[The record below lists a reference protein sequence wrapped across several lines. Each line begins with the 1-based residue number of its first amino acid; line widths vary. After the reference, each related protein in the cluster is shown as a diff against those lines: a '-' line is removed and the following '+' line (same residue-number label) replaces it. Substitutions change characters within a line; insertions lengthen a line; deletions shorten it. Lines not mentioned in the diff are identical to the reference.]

1 MESVFPYDGLLN
13 QDAFGRVAWL
23 DPSLPDAYKLSQALT
38 ESGWSVVSQDWK
50 ELNRWHPA
58 TDIDQLL
65 LVGHGAPGQLHWQGE
80 VVLDA
85 SYKEGFGT
93 FAQTLRQLLPNG
105 GDVLI
110 GGCAVGSG
118 LEGERLLNELD
129 HLTGLQVWASDDQ
142 TGSGETGDW
151 VLEKSSRSDKTLEI
165 SGINGW
171 NHVLATL
178 SNTTLSSNYTTSEEL
193 TIGANVLISGNITIT
208 APSITVASPISGDG
222 NATPDQITLKAKGTS
237 IFFAGA
243 LNINA
248 NIAGGGI
255 NAINAEGLTVEVG
268 SNVVLSTRQVNP
280 GGNPASDNSIGN
292 SGNITLKTIT
302 NTGAFPIPGLNIST
316 QKPEIKLKTGSALY
330 SQATSG
336 WSPGD
341 ISLQINNQTYSVAF
355 GVTVDDTKTSITLDG
370 TTLVGNNINITSSNT
385 VLNKTESYQAVSSN
399 GFVNSFVLP
408 LTGKVAKWAESLVLP
423 ASVGVSI
430 TPAELK
436 ITNSTITASKDINI
450 NATSI
455 ADGSA
460 DIGTSVAS
468 SRNQTH
474 KGNVSVAV
482 GYGDSSSTV
491 NLTGSDLDAPQGS
504 VTIVSNA
511 TNPTST
517 TATVTGNKSDPSA
530 DTNDLDAW
538 GLAVA
543 TSVTSTNSTITVDA
557 QSSISAS
564 KQISI
569 NSKSTPTTNNTATST
584 IFLNGKSSTG
594 VAVSFDNASS
604 SVDVAG
610 TLSAGNL
617 ASTPT
622 TFQLTSINTDGSFN
636 VSSGDFTNGTKV
648 TYTVAQGQTN
658 PFPTLVPGADYLL
671 LRNNPN
677 HQQGQSYFL
686 QPSSVYLNNSTNSG
700 NASEMP
706 LDIQDQLQI
715 KVSAANNNPGILQS
729 FTVNK
734 PLYFSSTSGVSS
746 NSITIPNHGLI
757 QGQALTWNPGPF
769 TATGGGLQV
778 GGSPINPS
786 QQLYAIVQDVNTIKL
801 AANQEAAAVK
811 NSLTL
816 GSPTLPNNITYTAGT
831 TGLNTTTG
839 IFTVNSHGLVNNQPL
854 LYTVSSGNTA
864 IGGLSNDT
872 IYYTIV
878 IDDNQFA
885 LASSSVNSSAWSA
898 TNPTQLTYSSVGSG
912 TSTLNQAQDVNL
924 FIAESLRPA
933 TQSLVITASNPSSSG
948 VFTIANNGF
957 TPGQYVTYT
966 GSSLSGLTNGQ
977 GYFVSPINESDFT
990 LCTNSEDATE
1000 GINSIT
1006 VLGSSG
1012 SGSISFNYGKPTISF
1027 DPTQVINDNTSIIT
1041 IANHSLE
1048 TGDVVTYLYNQTFAS
1063 QIQQPRY
1070 NSFDKNSV
1078 SLANSTIT
1086 TTGSSLAQNQDVV
1099 YQAGYLGSPGTVISG
1114 LTNNTTYYVDIL
1126 SNTEDGQQIIQL
1138 MNEANGT
1145 PISFNPNQ
1153 DLSGFGQLQSLTSS
1167 ESYKIGDANIK
1178 NLLSGNTYN
1187 VVKLT
1192 NDSFL
1197 LTSSSAD
1204 LSQPL
1209 MLNTSPQS
1217 NYTFTVQSTTP
1228 DSASGVSIGSSV
1240 VASNKISAT
1249 GANGSNPKIYNV
1261 LKNPALLTSLK
1272 LSTMKIFDAANT
1284 KSELSKN
1291 SKGESLSSTSS
1302 LVFGGALAVSYID
1315 HQSTTDVGGT
1325 IATTGNLSVNSSINQ
1340 TQVSNSSTST
1350 GSGQYKD
1357 GDTKKDSSAIS
1368 VSQILD
1374 FYTNHADTTIK
1385 PNARLTASGNI
1396 SINSKVNYNT
1406 VYKTAGDPWKKL
1418 ISGDIKQSLQKWV
1431 GLLFGGNLGLL
1442 SSYFNTTARTKNW
1455 GAYDANTNKY
1465 SNNTDFAYVGIY
1477 QQFNNISLTTISSGA
1492 VIDANGTSS
1501 GIKTGSEV
1509 VFNSLAAT
1517 GIINLSIDV
1526 DNFIKVKQGKPLSEV
1541 FSPLGNRANNGVGAS
1556 MAFQQNAHQAETII
1570 QPGASL
1576 SAGTGGIAITAT
1588 NTASPWIFAQAG
1600 GSSSNF
1606 GLTGS
1611 FPFVTQS
1618 IITTAQLAGY
1628 ATTSTTGALTI
1639 AATTNG
1645 LRILGSGSMM
1655 WTNSVGIGIGATI
1668 YEEQQSTRA
1677 LIGLASGSVTANAGT
1692 NSGTTITSKAV
1703 STTTLTAPTVIT
1715 AATLNHS
1722 STNDAGLF
1730 SLALAGVLSTSGNN
1744 PDNPNQITRSWGL
1757 GISGSEAYT
1766 SVGAYTQLSI
1776 AAPTSGS
1783 IISIGGV
1790 STLTNSQTA
1799 YYQSGSGSFLF
1810 SGGKQQPANP
1820 AAGGN
1825 GGLGLSLAFAQTL
1838 GNSAPGS
1845 GDTGIIADTSIAIPK
1860 FNSGTLAINSGGSHF
1875 TPAIGTGSI
1884 GLAGNAPFADQ
1895 ANVWAVDGAGSWSE
1909 NSLKTSN
1916 TLTVGSS
1923 ATPTTVTTSGGPA
1936 SLTLQSAPTIWSL
1949 AGAAALVWN
1958 GRIAVAAGVSVAQN
1972 TIDQATKLNLSNA
1985 TLQTT
1990 ASGNSPI
1997 NLSADASKVSIESLA
2012 FAGAFSATKT
2022 SSNAAQFDSYTT
2034 VALAGAG
2041 AGSYNT
2047 INNNTQLGLNASQLL
2062 SNGSAI
2068 GLTLKQ
2074 QSAITADGGGAA
2086 LSAAINSR
2094 PESQQPSL
2102 SGSVGASVSHN
2113 TITDA
2118 SSSGLT
2124 ITGSTVNASSNGAS
2138 GAITIQTLLDASL
2151 NSVSIGGALA
2161 GAYSASGVS
2170 SGALAGAGSGSN
2182 STLSLKQPVSIS
2194 GSTLSGSTLTL
2205 QRSVKPTIGIISGG
2219 FAAALN
2225 WAKKGNGTLNGA
2237 LSVGASVSL
2246 STASLSAPLSISS
2259 STLTASSGALNI
2271 STVATPDL
2279 AMLSMGGA
2287 LSLSAGQQ
2295 SLVNGALAGAGAG
2308 ATTTYSGD
2316 LSATINQSTLSA
2328 SGGPLSLTSTD
2339 QPSIISDAGGV
2350 AVGIALGGSYTGAVS
2365 VGASTAFN
2373 TVSLNDQHSITNSTL
2388 TSSGNLSV
2396 TVNSTNNGKTGVL
2409 KAVTLGGSAAVGATT
2424 NGQVALAASGAGAN
2438 SANTFSPNLS
2448 VVLNSSTLTSG
2459 GNANLSGNWAG
2470 DLTAKSGAYALGF
2483 SWSSGSAAIGA
2494 SIGASL
2500 ASNTVGTIDG
2510 KAPSLGVSGSG
2521 LNNLTTSSG
2530 ATVSGGFDATTTTQ
2544 AIAGTV
2550 AIAASTG
2557 GFSLSGSGAG
2567 SQADTNITLPINAN
2581 LSIGTLKGGVSL
2593 STTDNNAI
2601 STVAGAGSLSVGA
2614 ASSVGVAVSAVA
2626 ALATSAVN
2634 NSLQAG
2640 LTSGGSG
2647 AGVDTTNQA
2656 VTISTS
2662 QSGVINTTAVAV
2674 AASIAGSGTT
2684 ALGGSGAG
2692 SNASTSLSGSS
2703 SAALNGVGVNAGSGA
2718 VSLTATDSRSI
2729 TSDSGGYTLAGAGSG
2744 SVSATVAIGAAI
2756 SSVSLSNT
2764 VASVV
2769 NGGSVSAASLSLSTT
2784 SSGSISSL
2792 TAAGALAAAGA
2803 SEVGVAASGAGCG
2816 ATLASNRTLT
2826 AQVYGGSSLTIGS
2839 GGLTI
2844 NNSDTTSIST
2854 DTVGISISIAG
2865 GYAAVAVPISA
2876 TKTTLTLGTQYNT
2889 GIGKSSDSSSAI
2901 NQLAITGATS
2911 ITTNANP
2918 SISKAHVVAVGAGAA
2933 IGFGA
2938 AVGGAVSLVDITL
2951 GGAVASTLIN
2961 ARGSTGSFGINT
2973 TGSLTLAPQT
2983 NTVGGSVGLVG
2994 ATFGASQVNL
3004 SRNTALSLSVTN
3016 STLSFGGDVTLGLS
3030 DTFSANATVTP
3041 VSVGVGG
3048 GAFSGAGGGVALSE
3062 TSSRS
3067 LSFSNSSLN
3076 ATGNITVNLQRT
3088 LSQLQSQNNTVAVA
3102 AGAAGAVGIG
3112 GSNLQTT
3119 NSGTTSLSL
3128 SGSSLSAGGSLS
3140 VNSSYASP
3148 DQEINGT
3155 VVAAS
3160 VGYYSV
3166 SVTGSYS
3173 TLTDT
3178 SNTNLELQQSSLL
3191 AGGSLTATSLTTGKA
3206 TTQVL
3211 AVSAS
3216 LGIGAGLGA
3225 NLATSTFSP
3234 TTALGISNGSYLQ
3247 SGGAMT
3253 LSSQLNPASSGALS
3267 ATGALASAVQS
3278 GGGVFSGQ
3286 YSSST
3291 ATTAAATSLSSDS
3304 SSTVTAAGN
3313 LSLTVGGSDVALTS
3327 SPNNVSVGLL
3337 GYGGVSSTATTG
3349 STFNLS
3355 PGGTVSSTGGSLT
3368 LNGSVQTASGGTA
3381 NAVGVAGV
3389 STVTNLASITNN
3401 TALTIAPSS
3410 SANLSG
3416 AAGLNVTGAIT
3427 SGTLAKVDAVSA
3439 GLLGVGVTT
3448 ANATDNSGLNVG
3460 AGGNLTSS
3468 GGGINLSA
3476 TRNSLNQS
3484 ISAFSSTAAQT
3495 FAYNTYP
3502 GTQALSTASGGG
3514 LVGVN
3519 AASATTQDTSST
3531 KLIAGSGA
3539 NLIAKQGDIN
3549 LSTTGSTTS
3558 GSSATGVTVGL
3569 LVSVGVNS
3577 ASTTTNSSWMSLVD
3591 GVGSLQAG
3599 NNITINAT
3607 PITNISS
3614 TASASGGGLV
3624 GSNNIYATATATPSV
3639 NVGMLSDSTD
3649 TSSEAISA
3657 GGSYSQQS
3665 TLTSNNLTSSTSGT
3679 TGGAIAWTVSNATST
3694 WEPTVSSMLP
3704 ANAALQASGAITI
3717 SGATADS
3724 SNSGFSAEAE
3734 GNAYGAGSDAGINSN
3749 LTVSPNVRAGVGNN
3763 ASAMSSKGSAS
3774 ISANS
3779 QNKAP
3784 GSGDFMA
3791 FSNSQVGGII
3801 VGATTNATG
3810 TYNPSVAASLGTN
3823 VQLQAPTGITITS
3836 SSNDNLSVGSSAG
3849 QAGLGGGFGG
3859 KSSINSTSASVT
3871 SSIGSGSTLQALQ
3884 GAVNLQS
3891 NPGYNLQTS
3900 ATNKTTSGFFGG
3912 QTQATTNAAITS
3924 SVGVAAN
3931 TTLNAVSV
3939 LIGTGLNTATGS
3951 NGAAVSSYAS
3961 YDASW
3966 PAIANGNAY
3975 ATNNLNHQGQVNL
3988 SGTINAQTVTVGASM
4003 NAGNGGALNS
4013 SATGYGTIGGM
4024 TIGAGAYGH
4033 GTNNSTLQSSL
4044 NFNNGAIINAENVT
4058 FNSQIGNG
4066 GYSKSGQG
4074 MWKTNV
4080 VCGIPIYG
4088 YVNNTDGSFTANG
4101 TSNFNG
4107 TINAGAIAILEASE
4121 SSNNPSIPTVST
4133 QGPITYQVTSLGGV
4147 NTLVVNDI
4155 PAAGATWPGTTVTLS
4170 NGSNSQSVTSTG
4182 RGSNTELST
4191 FFTNA
4196 PYWGGSTPS
4205 SVQFSVGIYD
4215 SSQQLIAA
4223 NNPAYDAVSSFKV
4236 NNQDVSVNG
4245 QATTISLSPGQQ
4257 VPIDVVFNANTLQS
4271 NGQNLVLQVTPTGQ
4285 TVNAVNAANST
4296 TLVLP
4301 SPYQTTTATADNST
4315 RFTALGFQQQLQLN
4329 ATGVTSGKIAI
4340 PNPGSSLASANNWQ
4354 LLGTAPLTLST
4365 QPQPASSQ
4373 NVLIQQTTLPAG
4385 VQGTYYP
4392 VFTAPQGNTITSF
4405 SVAPGSAGVLS
4416 SPQAGGSA
4424 SQVQFAFSPTQN
4436 GSYDLSL
4443 VNGDSANV
4451 SSWTVQSSANLS
4463 STTGQPATELS
4474 YSFTTP
4480 AVGGS
4485 YTFTPVNS
4493 GTTGLTAL
4501 TISGGSLTPNTALSP
4516 SGAAAVTLAANTT
4529 YSLTATAAA
4538 NLTPASV
4545 LVNWAA
4551 PGQNLNVTGNSG
4563 QTLYAGTTYTYTLSG
4578 SNLLNSSNGTPT
4590 INILWDTSQGVPT
4603 NLTTT
4608 TPSAGSPPTAVTLG
4622 SSTSTTAT
4630 SYLFK
4635 ITANQSLS
4643 SSTSAISWYQPSSAI
4658 YQGQYTWNGTGTPP
4672 LTYTAPEQSAT
4683 VFASGT
4689 NYSFIYNGDN
4699 TVSIG
4704 QATTSGGFTPWTVS
4718 QTGSASG
4725 GSYGWFTS
4733 VSQQGSSGS
4742 PTSIWAN
4749 GVLTGFQAY
4758 VGSDFN
4764 TPFSSSSFSGSTA
4777 VMTSALNSNL
4787 LTIQVPASQTYSN
4800 PQNLQLFLDSFTPSS
4815 TLPAGTTL
4823 TGPTSPAL
4831 VTAPVAPTGF
4841 NPVPTTSS
4849 VTITQAPSG
4858 NISGPTQGG
4867 GTNEVVFTYTP
4878 TSSGT
4883 YLIGVNNTGSTA
4895 LTSFTYTPSGGSA
4908 TTLTTTGANT
4918 ITLTGGTQYT
4928 FLASAASGANIQG
4941 NIALQWYGQQN
4952 LYSFT
4957 PPANGTYYTGYTGV
4971 LPTGSNFTVSQGG
4984 TTTNLSANG
4993 STGVTLSAS
5002 LPPATYALISANPI
5016 SSASPAWYL
5025 PQVNWNATS
5034 TYSTA
5039 QPSPANDG
5047 LNRYFIG
5054 LDSTSQQVFS
5064 ALSSGNQSLATNG
5077 SVSLAMT
5084 SGTSYPITALGQY
5097 GTSLSAS
5104 TNPSLIWHLQ
5114 SFASFAESPPV
5125 PASLA
5130 LKSKSAPEQ
5139 ITTKPQITGTSVLKG
5154 NGAVK
5159 AVEGL
5164 GYVSISN
5171 SSQAQLQIGGID
5183 TQTGSTNFTAT
5194 VGTSTIPV
5202 PSSFTGN
5209 GANISFATQ
5218 SPSSTPLVLI
5228 SNTTTNTTFTGAINA
5243 ANGTVTISNPAGS
5256 QTWNSTASSSSGA
5269 LTLSSYGTINLQQ
5282 SSVATITGVNG
5293 SSVTLSNSIGSTIT
5307 QPLML
5312 GYPNDAGNAGQDTGL
5327 SSGALY
5333 FGTSGSTSVTL
5344 TPVGGQGASATP
5356 DATDV
5361 GLQLY
5366 AGAQLLASNS
5376 ANVSSGQGINIM
5388 GAARLQGSTALNLN
5402 LAPTSLQPNTNAA
5415 IVPTGTSSVID
5426 GWLSSNNAI
5435 AITGSNPSTTTPSFV
5450 GADNLSLG
5458 RLLSSNSINAQLQG
5472 GIDSVVLG
5480 VLPYSSSTHGL
5491 SRWINGA
5498 ITLGALNSSTA
5509 ASYAG
5514 PSSTNGWEYNTLLIN
5529 DGLNGTAS
5537 NGAINSSWLSGLGMG
5552 TSAAISYNL
5561 SGTTSAGFT
5570 NQSVLLGSGS
5580 NSVNFS
5586 GNLAYTSTAI
5596 TSAGG
5601 NDTVTLTNWNNSQGA
5616 SLTVDTGGGNDTVTV
5631 SAALTNNATYSNAI
5645 PNIILGDGDDI
5656 IQPNAS
5662 SSIAINLY
5670 INAGAG
5676 NDTITGSINDD
5687 IIDGGS
5693 GNNTIDALDGN
5704 DTIRAGD
5711 GDNLVTLGLGNKGV
5725 SLGNGNN
5732 NVRNSTTTSTSQTF
5746 IQTVN
5751 TGWGDDIVDLSA
5763 SAVTS
5768 TISVGAGTNYAKVS
5782 NQNNNAIISSLG
5794 STYAQGGSGSD
5805 TYALGPGD
5813 VTLITSG
5820 GQDQIT
5826 TSAGTQRI
5834 DLNSSPITGNI
5845 NLQLRPGY
5853 SELVGGLPTAQLN
5866 ITGSGRSLI
5875 NLTNNATNSQNLTLG
5890 VGSAQ
5895 VNFINTIAGTPVNLL
5910 SINTGTV
5917 SLTENSQVNVTST
5930 SPNARVV
5937 TIPSNQATSSNAALL
5952 TSSIWKPGVSLWQR
5966 LSSLFGISFS

>member
-1 MESVFPYDGLLN
+1 MESTYSYEGFGNYNTL
-13 QDAFGRVAWL
+13 GRVAWL
-23 DPSLPDAYKLSQALT
+23 DPSLPDAYKLGQALT
-38 ESGWSVVSQDWK
+38 ESGWSVVSEAWG
-50 ELNRWHPA
+50 ELNRWNPSS
-58 TDIDQLL
+58 DVDQLL
-65 LVGHGAPGQLHWQGE
+65 LVGHGSPGQLQWQGE

-85 SYKEGFGT
+85 SYNEQFGA
-93 FAQTLRQLLPNG
+93 FAQTLRELLPRG

-110 GGCAVGSG
+110 GGCSVASG
-118 LEGERLLNELD
+118 QTGTDLLSSLD
-129 HLTGLQVWASDDQ
+129 QLTGLQVWASDDL
-142 TGSGETGDW
+142 TGSGGGADW
-151 VLEKSSRSDKTLEI
+151 ELERSSRSSDSLTI
-165 SGINGW
+165 AGIHNW
-171 NHVLATL
+171 DHVLATL
-178 SNTTLSSNYTTSEEL
+178 SNTTLTADYTTSGSL
-193 TIGANVLISGNITIT
+193 TIGQNVLISGNITIK
-208 APSITVASPISGDG
+208 ASDINVDYQISGDG
-222 NATPDQITLKAKGTS
+222 NSSPDQITLRADQGTFGAGS
-237 IFFAGA
+237 I
-243 LNINA
+243 NINA
-248 NIAGGGI
+248 NISGGGL
-255 NAINAEGLTVEVG
+255 NAITAAGLKVTVGDNA
-268 SNVVLSTRQVNP
+268 VLSSRQVAA
-280 GGNPASDNSIGN
+280 GGNPASDTSIGN
-292 SGNITLKTIT
+292 SGNITLKTLTAIGT
-302 NTGAFPIPGLNIST
+302 FPIPGLNISSR
-316 QKPEIKLKTGSALY
+316 KPEINLKPGSALY

-336 WSPGD
+336 FSPGD
-341 ISLQINNQTYSVAF
+341 ITLQIDSQAYTVAF
-355 GVTVDDTKTSITLDG
+355 GITVDDTKTSITLDG
-370 TTLVGNNINITSSNT
+370 STLSGNNIKITSSNT
-385 VLNKTESYQAVSSN
+385 VLSQSETYQALSSSGFVN
-399 GFVNSFVLP
+399 GFVLP
-408 LTGKVAKWAESLVLP
+408 VVGLAYKWAESLVLP

-436 ITNSTITASKDINI
+436 ISNSSITSAQDITI

-455 ADGSA
+455 ADASTN
-460 DIGTSVAS
+460 IGTSVAS
-468 SRNQTH
+468 SFNQTH
-474 KGNVSVAV
+474 NGNVAVAA
-482 GYGDSSSTV
+482 GYGSSSSTV
-491 NLTGSDLDAPQGS
+491 NLIGSVLQAQQGS
-504 VTIVSNA
+504 VTIQSNA
-511 TNPTST
+511 TNPTTT
-517 TATVTGNKSDPSA
+517 TASVTGNASAPSA
-530 DTNDLDAW
+530 NTNDLDAW

-543 TSVTSTNSTITVDA
+543 TAVTSTTSSISVDA

-564 KQISI
+564 KKIII
-569 NSKSTPTTNNTATST
+569 NAISTPTTVNTANST

-594 VAVSFDNASS
+594 VALAIDNASS
-604 SVDVAG
+604 NVEIDG

-617 ASTPT
+617 SSSPVE
-622 TFQLTSINTDGSFN
+622 FQLTSINADGSFN
-636 VSSGDFTNGTKV
+636 VSSGDFSNGTKV
-648 TYTVAQGQTN
+648 KYTLPQGQTN

-677 HQQGQSYFL
+677 GQQVQSYFL
-686 QPSSVYLNNSTNSG
+686 QPSSVYLNDASGSG
-700 NASEMP
+700 NATEMP
-706 LDIQDQLQI
+706 LDIQNQLQI
-715 KVSAANNNPGILQS
+715 KISAANNNPGILQTFS
-729 FTVNK
+729 VNN
-734 PLYFSSTSGVSS
+734 PLYFSSVSDVS
-746 NSITIPNHGLI
+746 NNAITIPNHGLI

-769 TATGGGLQV
+769 TATGGGLQI
-778 GGSPINPS
+778 GGAPINPS
-786 QQLYAIVQDVNTIKL
+786 QQLYAIVQDANTIKL
-801 AANQEAAAVK
+801 AASPEGAAVK
-811 NSLTL
+811 SALTL
-816 GSPTLPNNITYTAGT
+816 GSPTLPNNLTYTAGST
-831 TGLNTTTG
+831 NLNTSTG
-839 IFTVNSHGLVNNQPL
+839 VFTINSHGLVNNQPL
-854 LYTVSSGNTA
+854 LYSVASGSTA
-864 IGGLSNDT
+864 IGGLSTDT
-872 IYYTIV
+872 MYYAIV

-885 LASSSVNSSAWSA
+885 LASSSVNSSAWST
-898 TNPTQLTYSSVGSG
+898 TNATQLTYSSVGSG
-912 TSTLNQAQDVNL
+912 TSTLNQGQDVNL
-924 FIAESLRPA
+924 FIAEGLNPA
-933 TQSLVITASNPSSSG
+933 TQSLAVNPNNPTASG
-948 VFTIANNGF
+948 VFTIPQNGF
-957 TPGQYVTYT
+957 VPGQYVTYI
-966 GSSLSGLTNGQ
+966 GSSLTSLTSGQ
-977 GYFVSPINESDFT
+977 GYFVSPINDNEFT
-990 LCTNSEDATE
+990 LCTNSSDAIE
-1000 GINSIT
+1000 GINPIT
-1006 VLGSSG
+1006 TLGSTG
-1012 SGSISFNYGKPTISF
+1012 SGTINFNYGKPTISF
-1027 DPTQVINDNTSIIT
+1027 DPTQSINDSTSIIT
-1041 IANHSLE
+1041 IPNHGLE
-1048 TGDVVTYLYNQTFAS
+1048 TGDIVTYRYNQTYAS
-1063 QIQQPRY
+1063 QIQQPRF
-1070 NSFDKNSV
+1070 NSFDKAGV
-1078 SLANSTIT
+1078 DLANSTIT
-1086 TTGSSLAQNQDVV
+1086 TTGSSLTQNQAVV
-1099 YQAGYLGSPGTVISG
+1099 YQAGYLGSPGTVING
-1114 LTNNTTYYVDIL
+1114 LTNNTTYYINIL
-1126 SNTEDGQQIIQL
+1126 SNTQDGKQIIQL
-1138 MNEANGT
+1138 MPAANGT
-1145 PISFNPNQ
+1145 PISFNPTQ
-1153 DLSGFGQLQSLTSS
+1153 DLTGFGQLQSLTSS
-1167 ESYKIGDANIK
+1167 ETYQVGDNNIK
-1178 NLLSGNTYN
+1178 NLISGHAYN

-1192 NDSFL
+1192 ASSFL
-1197 LTSSSAD
+1197 LTNSSAD
-1204 LSQPL
+1204 IVQPL
-1209 MLNTSPQS
+1209 SLNTNPQTS
-1217 NYTFTVQSTTP
+1217 YTFTVQNTAT
-1228 DSASGVSIGSSV
+1228 DSGSSININSNI
-1240 VASNKISAT
+1240 VASNTISVT

-1261 LKNPALLTSLK
+1261 LTNPALLLSLK
-1272 LSTMKIFDAANT
+1272 GSTLKIFDAANT
-1284 KSELSKN
+1284 KTELSKN
-1291 SKGESLSSTSS
+1291 STGEALTSNSS
-1302 LVFGGALAVSYID
+1302 LVFGGALAVSYIN
-1315 HQSTTDVGGT
+1315 HQSTTNVSSSIT
-1325 IATTGNLSVNSSINQ
+1325 TTGDLSINSSITQ
-1340 TQVSNSSTST
+1340 TQVDNASTST
-1350 GSGQYKD
+1350 GSGQYND
-1357 GDTKKDSSAIS
+1357 GGQKKDSSAIS
-1368 VSQILD
+1368 VAQILD
-1374 FYTNHADTTIK
+1374 FYTNHAETTIK
-1385 PNARLTASGNI
+1385 PSARLSASGDI
-1396 SINSKVNYNT
+1396 TINSKVYYNT

-1418 ISGDIKQSLQKWV
+1418 ISGGIGQSLQKWA

-1442 SSYFNTTARTKNW
+1442 SSYFNTTSRTKNW
-1455 GAYDANTNKY
+1455 GGYDSNTNKY
-1465 SNNTDFAYVGIY
+1465 SNSTDFAYVGIY
-1477 QQFNNISLTTISSGA
+1477 QQFNNAAITTISSGA
-1492 VIDANGTSS
+1492 VVNAAGAASALKI
-1501 GIKTGSEV
+1501 GSEI

-1526 DNFIKVKQGKPLSEV
+1526 DSFLKVKAGKPLSEV
-1541 FSPLGNRANNGVGAS
+1541 FSPLGNRANNGIGAS
-1556 MAFQQNAHQAETII
+1556 MAFQQNAHQSETII

-1576 SAGTGGIAITAT
+1576 SAGTGGIAITAA

-1692 NSGTTITSKAV
+1692 NSGTSITSKAV

-1722 STNDAGLF
+1722 STNDTGLF
-1730 SLALAGVLSTSGNN
+1730 SLALAGVLSTSGGN
-1744 PDNPNQITRSWGL
+1744 PANPNQITRSWGL

-1783 IISIGGV
+1783 VITIGGA

-1845 GDTGIIADTSIAIPK
+1845 GDTGIIADTSIAVAK
-1860 FNSGTLAINSGGSHF
+1860 FNSGSLAINSGGSHF

-1909 NSLKTSN
+1909 NNLKTSN
-1916 TLTVGSS
+1916 TLTIGSS

-1936 SLTLQSAPTIWSL
+1936 NINLQSAPTIWSL

-1958 GRIAVAAGVSVAQN
+1958 GRIAVAAGVSVANN

-1985 TLQTT
+1985 TLKTT

-2047 INNNTQLGLNASQLL
+2047 INNNTQLGLNGAQLL

-2102 SGSVGASVSHN
+2102 SGSIGASVSHN

-2118 SSSGLT
+2118 STSGLT
-2124 ITGSTVNASSNGAS
+2124 ISGSTINASSNGTS
-2138 GAITIQTLLDASL
+2138 GAIAIQTLLDASL

-2205 QRSVKPTIGIISGG
+2205 QRSVKPSIGITSGG

-2225 WAKKGNGTLNGA
+2225 WAKQGNANLNGA

-2246 STASLSAPLSISS
+2246 SSASLSAPLSISN
-2259 STLTASSGALNI
+2259 STLSASSGALNI

-2287 LSLSAGQQ
+2287 LSFSAGQQ
-2295 SLVNGALAGAGAG
+2295 ALVNGALAGAGAG

-2316 LSATINQSTLSA
+2316 LSATVNQSTLSA
-2328 SGGPLSLTSTD
+2328 TGGNLSLTTTD
-2339 QPSIISDAGGV
+2339 QPSIVSDAGGV

-2388 TSSGNLSV
+2388 SSGGNLSV
-2396 TVNSTNNGKTGVL
+2396 TVNSTNNGNKGLL
-2409 KAVTLGGSAAVGATT
+2409 KAVTLGGSAAVGAST
-2424 NGQVALAASGAGAN
+2424 NGQVALALSGAGAN

-2448 VVLNSSTLTSG
+2448 VVLSGSNLTSG
-2459 GNANLSGNWAG
+2459 GSANLSGNWAG

-2483 SWSSGSAAIGA
+2483 SWSSGTAAIGA
-2494 SIGASL
+2494 SVGASL
-2500 ASNTVGTIDG
+2500 ASNTVNTVEG

-2530 ATVSGGFDATTTTQ
+2530 ATIGGGFDGSTTTQ

-2550 AIAASTG
+2550 AVAASTG

-2601 STVAGAGSLSVGA
+2601 TTVAGAGSLSVGA
-2614 ASSVGVAVSAVA
+2614 ASSVGIAVSAVA

-2640 LTSGGSG
+2640 LTGGGSG
-2647 AGVDTTNQA
+2647 TGVDTTNQA
-2656 VTISTS
+2656 VSISTS
-2662 QSGVINTTAVAV
+2662 QSGAINTTAVAV

-2692 SNASTSLSGSS
+2692 SNASSSLSGSS
-2703 SAALNGVGVNAGSGA
+2703 TATLNGVGVNAGSGA

-2729 TSDSGGYTLAGAGSG
+2729 TSDSGGYNLAVAGSG

-2769 NGGSVSAASLSLSTT
+2769 NGASVSAASLSLSTT
-2784 SSGSISSL
+2784 ASGSISSL
-2792 TAAGALAAAGA
+2792 TAAGSLAAAGA
-2803 SEVGVAASGAGCG
+2803 SSVGVAASGAGCK
-2816 ATLASNRTLT
+2816 ATLTSNRTLT

-2854 DTVGISISIAG
+2854 DTVGISISVAG

-2876 TKTTLTLGTQYNT
+2876 TTTTLTLGTQYNT
-2889 GIGKSSDSSSAI
+2889 GIGNSSDSSSAI
-2901 NQLAITGATS
+2901 NQLAITGSTS
-2911 ITTNANP
+2911 ITTTANP

-2983 NTVGGSVGLVG
+2983 NTVGVSGGLVG
-2994 ATFGASQVNL
+2994 ATFGASRVNL

-3016 STLSFGGDVTLGLS
+3016 STLNFGGDVTLGLS
-3030 DTFSANATVTP
+3030 DTFGTNATVTP

-3048 GAFSGAGGGVALSE
+3048 GAASGAGGGVALSE

-3128 SGSSLSAGGSLS
+3128 NGSTLSASGNLS

-3155 VVAAS
+3155 VIAAS

-3166 SVTGSYS
+3166 SATGSYS
-3173 TLTDT
+3173 TLSDT
-3178 SNTNLELQQSSLL
+3178 SSTNLELQQSSLL
-3191 AGGSLTATSLTTGKA
+3191 AGGNLTATSLTTGSA
-3206 TTQVL
+3206 NTQVL

-3216 LGIGAGLGA
+3216 LGIGAGVGA

-3253 LSSQLNPASSGALS
+3253 LSSQLNPASSGSLS

-3278 GGGVFSGQ
+3278 GGGAASAQ
-3286 YSSST
+3286 YSEST
-3291 ATTAAATSLSSDS
+3291 ATTSAATSLSSDS
-3304 SSTVTAAGN
+3304 SSTITAAGN

-3327 SPNNVSVGLL
+3327 SPNNVSIGLL

-3355 PGGTVSSTGGSLT
+3355 PGGTFSSTGGSLT

-3389 STVTNLASITNN
+3389 SVTTNLASITNN

-3410 SANLSG
+3410 SANLS
-3416 AAGLNVTGAIT
+3416 AASGLNITGAIT

-3439 GLLGVGVTT
+3439 GLLGIGVTQ
-3448 ANATDNSGLNVG
+3448 ANATDNSELNVS
-3460 AGGNLTSS
+3460 AAGNLTSS
-3468 GGGINLSA
+3468 GGSISLSA

-3495 FAYNTYP
+3495 FTYNTNP

-3514 LVGVN
+3514 LVNVN

-3549 LSTTGSTTS
+3549 LTTTGSTTS
-3558 GSSATGVTVGL
+3558 GSSATGVTVGV
-3569 LVSVGVNS
+3569 LVSVGVNT
-3577 ASTTTNSSWMSLVD
+3577 ASSTNNSSWMSLID

-3599 NNITINAT
+3599 GNITIQAT
-3607 PITNISS
+3607 PTTGISS
-3614 TASASGGGLV
+3614 TTSASGGGLV
-3624 GSNNIYATATATPSV
+3624 ASNNIYATATATPSV
-3639 NVGMLSDSTD
+3639 NVGMLSGSTN
-3649 TSSEAISA
+3649 TSAEAISA
-3657 GGSYSQQS
+3657 GGGYSQQA
-3665 TLTSNNLTSSTSGT
+3665 TLTSNSLNSSTSGT
-3679 TGGAIAWTVSNATST
+3679 TGGAIAWTVSGATST
-3694 WEPTVSSMLP
+3694 WQPTVSSLLP
-3704 ANAALQASGAITI
+3704 ANAALQAAGAITI
-3717 SGATADS
+3717 SGATADAS
-3724 SNSGFSAEAE
+3724 SSGFSAQAE
-3734 GNAYGAGSDAGINSN
+3734 GNAYGAGGGAGINSN
-3749 LTVSPNVRAGVGNN
+3749 LTVSPNVSAGIGNN
-3763 ASAMSSKGSAS
+3763 ANAITSKGSAS
-3774 ISANS
+3774 ISASS

-3784 GSGDFMA
+3784 GSGYMA
-3791 FSNSQVGGII
+3791 YSNSQVAGII
-3801 VGATTNATG
+3801 VGAKTNATG
-3810 TYNPSVAASLGTN
+3810 TYNPSVAASLGTD
-3823 VQLQAPTGITITS
+3823 VQLQAPNGITITS
-3836 SSNDNLSVGSSAG
+3836 TSNDNLSVGSSAG
-3849 QAGLGGGFGG
+3849 QAGVGGGFGG
-3859 KSSINSTSASVT
+3859 TSTINSTNASVT

-3884 GAVNLQS
+3884 GTINLQS

-3912 QTQATTNAAITS
+3912 QTEAITNAAITS

-3931 TTLNAVSV
+3931 TTLNAKSV
-3939 LIGTGLNTATGS
+3939 LIGTGLNNATGS
-3951 NGAAVSSYAS
+3951 NGATVSSNAS

-3975 ATNNLNHQGQVNL
+3975 ATNYLNHQGQVNL
-3988 SGTINAQTVTVGASM
+3988 SGTINAQTVNVQASM
-4003 NAGNGGALNS
+4003 NAGNGGSLNS

-4033 GTNNSTLQSSL
+4033 GDNNSTLRSTI
-4044 NFNNGAIINAENVT
+4044 NFNAGAIINAESVS

-4066 GYSKSGQG
+4066 GYSRSGQG

-4088 YVNNTDGSFTANG
+4088 YVNNTSGSFTANG
-4101 TSNFNG
+4101 TTNFNG

-4121 SSNNPSIPTVST
+4121 SPNNPSIPTVSP
-4133 QGPITYQVTSLGGV
+4133 QGPVTYQLTSQGGV

-4155 PAAGATWPGTTVTLS
+4155 PAAGATWPGTSVTLS
-4170 NGSNSQSVTSTG
+4170 NGSNSQSLTSTG
-4182 RGSNTELST
+4182 PGSNTELST

-4205 SVQFSVGIYD
+4205 SVQFSVGLYN

-4223 NNPAYDAVSSFKV
+4223 NDPAYAAISSFKV
-4236 NNQDVSVNG
+4236 NGQAVSVNG
-4245 QATTISLSPGQQ
+4245 QATTISLNPGQQ
-4257 VPIDVVFNANTLQS
+4257 VPVDVIFNASTLQS
-4271 NGQNLVLQVTPTGQ
+4271 NGQNLVLQITPTGQ

-4301 SPYQTTTATADNST
+4301 SPYQATTPTADNST
-4315 RFTALGFQQQLQLN
+4315 TFTALGFQQQLQLN

-4354 LLGTAPLTLST
+4354 LLGTAPLTLTT
-4365 QPQPASSQ
+4365 QPQPSSSQ
-4373 NVLIQQTTLPAG
+4373 NVLIQQATLPAG
-4385 VQGTYYP
+4385 AQGSYYP
-4392 VFTAPQGNTITSF
+4392 VFTAPQGTTINSF
-4405 SVAPGSAGVLS
+4405 SVVPGSAGVLS
-4416 SPQAGGSA
+4416 SPQAGSSA
-4424 SQVQFAFSPTQN
+4424 SQVLFAFSPAQN

-4443 VNGDSANV
+4443 VNGNPANV

-4463 STTGQPATELS
+4463 SITSQTAPALS

-4493 GTTGLTAL
+4493 GTTALTAL
-4501 TISGGSLTPNTALSP
+4501 TISGGSLTPNTALNP
-4516 SGAAAVTLAANTT
+4516 GGASAVTLAANTT
-4529 YSLTATAAA
+4529 YTLTASAAA
-4538 NLTPASV
+4538 NLIPASV
-4545 LVNWAA
+4545 LVNWAS

-4563 QTLYAGTTYTYTLSG
+4563 QTLSAGTTYTYTLSG
-4578 SNLLNSSNGTPT
+4578 SNLINSSSGAPA
-4590 INILWDTSQGVPT
+4590 INILWGTSQGVPT

-4608 TPSAGSPPTAVTLG
+4608 TPSAGSPPTAVSLG
-4622 SSTSTTAT
+4622 SSTTAT
-4630 SYLFK
+4630 SYLFQ
-4635 ITANQSLS
+4635 ITASQSLS
-4643 SSTSAISWYQPSSAI
+4643 SSNAISWYQPSSAI
-4658 YQGQYTWNGTGTPP
+4658 YQGQYTWNGTGTAP
-4672 LTYTAPEQSAT
+4672 LTYTAPGQSAT

-4704 QATTSGGFTPWTVS
+4704 QATTSGGFTPWTVT

-4758 VGSDFN
+4758 VGSGFN
-4764 TPFSSSSFSGSTA
+4764 SPFSSSSFSGNTA
-4777 VMTSALNSNL
+4777 VSTSALNTNQ
-4787 LTIQVPASQTYSN
+4787 LTIQVPADQTYSN
-4800 PQNLQLFLDSFTPSS
+4800 PQNLQLFLDSFTPSAS
-4815 TLPAGTTL
+4815 LPAGTSL
-4823 TGPTSPAL
+4823 SSPSSPSL
-4831 VTAPVAPTGF
+4831 VAAPVPPTGF
-4841 NPVPTTSS
+4841 NAVATTSS
-4849 VTITQAPSG
+4849 VAITQAPAG
-4858 NISGPTQGG
+4858 NLSGPTQGSG
-4867 GTNEVVFTYTP
+4867 GNNEVAFTYTP

-4883 YLIGVNNTGSTA
+4883 YLIGVNNNGPA
-4895 LTSFTYTPSGGSA
+4895 LTSFTYTPNGGST

-4918 ITLTGGTQYT
+4918 ITLTGGTTYT
-4928 FLASAASGANIQG
+4928 FLASAASGTNIQG
-4941 NIALQWYGQQN
+4941 NIALQWYGQQK
-4952 LYSFT
+4952 LYSFA
-4957 PPANGTYYTGYTGV
+4957 PPANGTYYTGYTGA
-4971 LPTGSNFTVSQGG
+4971 LPTGSSFSVSQNN
-4984 TTTNLSANG
+4984 TTTSLSANG
-4993 STGVTLSAS
+4993 STGVTLDAS

-5016 SSASPAWYL
+5016 SSSTPAWYL

-5054 LDSTSQQVFS
+5054 LDNSSQSLFS

-5084 SGTSYPITALGQY
+5084 SGISYPITALGQY

-5104 TNPSLIWHLQ
+5104 ANPSLLWHLQ
-5114 SFASFAESPPV
+5114 SFGSFAQSPPV
-5125 PASLA
+5125 PATLA
-5130 LKSKSAPEQ
+5130 VKTESVPEQ
-5139 ITTKPQITGTSVLKG
+5139 ITTTTQITGSSVLQG
-5154 NGAVK
+5154 TGAVR
-5159 AVEGL
+5159 AVAGL

-5194 VGTSTIPV
+5194 VGTSTIQV
-5202 PSSFTGN
+5202 PSTFTGN
-5209 GANISFATQ
+5209 GANISFTNQ
-5218 SPSSTPLVLI
+5218 SASSTPLVLI
-5228 SNTTTNTTFTGAINA
+5228 SNNTTNTTVTGAINA
-5243 ANGTVTISNPAGS
+5243 ANGTVTISTPAGS
-5256 QTWNSTASSSSGA
+5256 QTWTSTSSSTSGA
-5269 LTLSSYGTINLQQ
+5269 LTLSSYGAINLQQ
-5282 SSVATITGVNG
+5282 SAVATITGVNG
-5293 SSVTLSNSIGSTIT
+5293 SNITLSSSIGSNIT

-5312 GYPNDAGNAGQDTGL
+5312 GFPSDAANAGQDSGL

-5333 FGTSGSTSVTL
+5333 TATTGSSTVTL
-5344 TPVGGQGASATP
+5344 TPVAGQGASATP

-5366 AGAQLLASNS
+5366 AGAQLLAANS

-5388 GAARLQGSTALNLN
+5388 GAARLQGSSDLSLN
-5402 LAPTSLQPNTNAA
+5402 LAPTSLQPNANAA
-5415 IVPTGTSSVID
+5415 IITTGTSSVID
-5426 GWLSSNNAI
+5426 GWLSSTNTI
-5435 AITGSNPSTTTPSFV
+5435 AINGSNPSTTSPGFV
-5450 GADNLSLG
+5450 GADSVSLG
-5458 RLLSSNSINAQLQG
+5458 RLLSSSSINAQLQG
-5472 GIDSVVLG
+5472 GIDSVLLG
-5480 VLPYSSSTHGL
+5480 MLPYSANNQGL

-5498 ITLGALNSSTA
+5498 ITLGALNSTTA

-5514 PSSTNGWEYNTLLIN
+5514 PSAANSWEYNTLLIN
-5529 DGLNGTAS
+5529 DALNGAAS
-5537 NGAINSSWLSGLGMG
+5537 NGTINSSALSGLGMG
-5552 TSAAISYNL
+5552 ASAAISYNL
-5561 SGTTSAGFT
+5561 SGSTSAGFT

-5580 NSVNFS
+5580 NTLNFS

-5601 NDTVTLTNWNNSQGA
+5601 NDAITLTSWNNSQGA
-5616 SLTVDTGGGNDTVTV
+5616 SLTLNSGAGNDTVTV
-5631 SAALTNNATYSNAI
+5631 AQALTNNSSYSTAI

-5656 IQPNAS
+5656 IQPNAN
-5662 SSIAINLY
+5662 SSIAINLF

-5704 DTIRAGD
+5704 DIIRAGD
-5711 GDNLVTLGLGNKGV
+5711 GDNRVTLGLGNKGV

-5732 NVRNSTTTSTSQTF
+5732 NVRNSTTTSTTQTF
-5746 IQTVN
+5746 TQTVN

-5763 SAVTS
+5763 TTVTS

-5794 STYAQGGSGSD
+5794 STFAQGGSGAD
-5805 TYALGPGD
+5805 TYALGPGE

-5820 GQDQIT
+5820 GQDKIT
-5826 TSAGTQRI
+5826 TGAGTQRI

-5845 NLQLRPGY
+5845 HLQLRPGI
-5853 SELVGGLPTAQLN
+5853 SELVGSLPTAQLN

-5875 NLTNNATNSQNLTLG
+5875 NLSNSATSSQSLTLG

-5895 VNFINTIAGTPVNLL
+5895 VNFINTNAGTPVNLL

-5917 SLTENSQVNVTST
+5917 ALTQNSQVSVTPT
-5930 SPNARVV
+5930 SPNARVITV
-5937 TIPSNQATSSNAALL
+5937 PSNQSASNNAALL
-5952 TSSIWKPGVSLWQR
+5952 SSAIWKPGITLWQR
-5966 LSSLFGISFS
+5966 LSSLFGIYFG

>member
-1 MESVFPYDGLLN
+1 MESGFSYDGLQN
-13 QDAFGRVAWL
+13 QNSWGRVAWL
-23 DPSLPDAYKLSQALT
+23 DPSLPDAYKLGQALT
-38 ESGWSVVSQDWK
+38 ESGWSVVSEEWE
-50 ELNRWHPA
+50 ELNRWNPSS
-58 TDIDQLL
+58 DVDQLL
-65 LVGHGAPGQLHWQGE
+65 LVGHGSPGQLQWQGE

-85 SYKEGFGT
+85 SYNEQFGQ
-93 FAQTLRQLLPNG
+93 FAQTLRQLLPRG

-110 GGCAVGSG
+110 GGCSVASSQAGAD
-118 LEGERLLNELD
+118 LLSSLD
-129 HLTGLQVWASDDQ
+129 QLTGLQVWASDDL
-142 TGSGETGDW
+142 TGSGETADW
-151 VLEKSSRSDKTLEI
+151 VLERSSRSGDSLTI
-165 SGINGW
+165 AGIHNW
-171 NHVLATL
+171 DHVLATL
-178 SNTTLSSNYTTSEEL
+178 SNTTLTSDYTTSGSL
-193 TIGANVLISGNITIT
+193 TIGPNVLINGNITIT
-208 APSITVASPISGDG
+208 AKNITVANPISGDS
-222 NATPDQITLKAKGTS
+222 NATPDQITLNASDT
-237 IFFAGA
+237 
-243 LNINA
+243 LNIDA

-255 NAINAEGLTVEVG
+255 NTINAVGLAISVG
-268 SNVVLSTRQVNP
+268 NNVAISTRQVAA
-280 GGNPASDNSIGN
+280 GDDPATGSSTGN
-292 SGNITLKTIT
+292 SGNIVLKTST
-302 NTGAFPIPGLNIST
+302 NAGEFPIPGLNIST
-316 QKPEIKLKTGSALY
+316 KKPEITLKTGSGLY
-330 SQATSG
+330 SQATQG

-341 ISLQINNQTYSVAF
+341 ITLDINKQSYTAAF
-355 GVTVDDTKTSITLDG
+355 GITVNDSKASISIDGSTLH
-370 TTLVGNNINITSSNT
+370 GNNINITSSNT
-385 VLNKTESYQAVSSN
+385 VSNDYKPLTSN
-399 GFVNSFVLP
+399 GLVNSYVLP
-408 LTGKVAKWAESLVLP
+408 AVAWGIKWVEKFVLP

-436 ITNSTITASKDINI
+436 ITNSTIQAGQNISI

-455 ADGSA
+455 ANAST

-468 SRNQTH
+468 SKNKTH
-474 KGNVSVAV
+474 NGNYSVAA
-482 GYGDSSSTV
+482 GYGSSSSTV
-491 NLTGSDLDAPQGS
+491 NLTGSVLQAEQGN

-511 TNPTST
+511 TNPTT
-517 TATVTGNKSDPSA
+517 TKASVTGNASAPSK

-538 GLAVA
+538 GLAVTTA
-543 TSVTSTNSTITVDA
+543 VTTTNSTITIDA

-564 KQISI
+564 KQITI
-569 NSKSTPTTNNTATST
+569 NAKSTPTTNNTANST

-594 VAVSFDNASS
+594 VAVAIDNATS
-604 SVDVAG
+604 SVAVNG
-610 TLSAGNL
+610 TLTSGNL
-617 ASTPT
+617 ASDPT
-622 TFQLTSINTDGSFN
+622 TFQLTSINADGSFN
-636 VSSGDFTNGTKV
+636 VSSGEFSNGTKV
-648 TYTVAQGQTN
+648 KYTVPQGQPN
-658 PFPTLVPGADYLL
+658 PFPTLVPEADYLL

-677 HQQGQSYFL
+677 GQQGQSYFL
-686 QPSSVYLNNSTNSG
+686 QPSSVYLNDASSTG
-700 NASEMP
+700 NATEMP
-706 LDIQDQLQI
+706 LDIQNQLQI
-715 KVSAANNNPGILQS
+715 KVSASNNNPGVVQTFS
-729 FTVNK
+729 VNN
-734 PLYFSSTSGVSS
+734 PLYFSSVSDVSG
-746 NSITIPNHGLI
+746 NSITILNHGLI

-769 TATGGGLQV
+769 TATGGGLQI
-778 GGSPINPS
+778 GGAPINPS
-786 QQLYAIVQDVNTIKL
+786 QPLYAIVQDANTFKL
-801 AANQEAAAVK
+801 ASSPEGAAV
-811 NSLTL
+811 SSALTL
-816 GSPTLPNNITYTAGT
+816 GSPTLPNNLTYTAGS
-831 TGLNTTTG
+831 TGLNTSTG
-839 IFTVNSHGLVNNQPL
+839 VFTINSHGLVNNQPL
-854 LYTVSSGNTA
+854 LYSVPSGSTA
-864 IGGLSNDT
+864 VGGLSTDT
-872 IYYTIV
+872 LYYAIV

-885 LASSSVNSSAWSA
+885 LANSSVNSSAWSA
-898 TNPTQLTYSSVGSG
+898 TNPTQLTYSSVGAGS
-912 TSTLNQAQDVNL
+912 SSLNQGQDVNL
-924 FIAESLRPA
+924 FIAESLNPA
-933 TQSLVITASNPSSSG
+933 TQSLAINANNPTASG
-948 VFTIANNGF
+948 VFTISNNGF
-957 TPGQYVTYT
+957 VPGQYVTYI
-966 GSSLSGLTNGQ
+966 GSSLTGLTSGQ
-977 GYFVSPINESDFT
+977 GYFVSPINDNEFT
-990 LCTNSEDATE
+990 LCTNSSDAVE
-1000 GINSIT
+1000 GINPIT
-1006 VLGSSG
+1006 TLGSSG
-1012 SGSISFNYGKPTISF
+1012 SGTINFNYGKPTISF
-1027 DPTQVINDNTSIIT
+1027 DPTQSINDSTSIIT
-1041 IANHSLE
+1041 IPNHGLE
-1048 TGDVVTYLYNQTFAS
+1048 TGDVVTYRYNQTYAS
-1063 QIQQPRY
+1063 QVQQPRY
-1070 NSFDKNSV
+1070 NSFDKASV
-1078 SLANSTIT
+1078 DLSNSTIT
-1086 TTGSSLAQNQDVV
+1086 TTGSSLTQNQAVV
-1099 YQAGYLGSPGTVISG
+1099 YQAGYLGEPGTVING
-1114 LTNNTTYYVDIL
+1114 LTNNTTYYVNIL
-1126 SNTEDGQQIIQL
+1126 NNTQDEKQVIQL
-1138 MNEANGT
+1138 MATANGSA
-1145 PISFNPNQ
+1145 ISFNPSQ
-1153 DLSGFGQLQSLTSS
+1153 DLTGFGQLQSLTSS
-1167 ESYKIGDANIK
+1167 EAYNVGDTNIN
-1178 NLLSGNTYN
+1178 NLVSGQTYN

-1192 NDSFL
+1192 TSSFL

-1204 LSQPL
+1204 LVQPL
-1209 MLNTSPQS
+1209 ALKTNPQTS
-1217 NYTFTVQSTTP
+1217 YTFTVQNTTP
-1228 DSASGVSIGSSV
+1228 DSASGINIDSSV
-1240 VASNKISAT
+1240 VASNTISVT
-1249 GANGSNPKIYNV
+1249 GANGSNPKIYNLITKPSMV
-1261 LKNPALLTSLK
+1261 LSLK
-1272 LSTMKIFDAANT
+1272 SSTKLIFDAANT

-1291 SKGESLSSTSS
+1291 AKGEALSSNSS
-1302 LVFGGALAVSYID
+1302 LVFGGALAVSYVD
-1315 HQSTTDVGGT
+1315 HRSSTIAGGT
-1325 IATTGNLSVNSSINQ
+1325 INTTGNLSVNSSISQ
-1340 TQVSNSSTST
+1340 TQVDNASTST
-1350 GSGQYKD
+1350 GSGQYND
-1357 GDTKKDSSAIS
+1357 GGQKKDSSAIS
-1368 VSQILD
+1368 VAQILD
-1374 FYTNHADTTIK
+1374 FYANHAETTIQ
-1385 PNARLTASGNI
+1385 PSARLSASGNI
-1396 SINSKVNYNT
+1396 TINSKVNYNT
-1406 VYKTAGDPWKKL
+1406 VYKSAGDPWKKL
-1418 ISGDIKQSLQKWV
+1418 ISGGITQSLQKWAGV
-1431 GLLFGGNLGLL
+1431 LFGGNLGLL
-1442 SSYFNTTARTKNW
+1442 SSYFNTTSRTKNW
-1455 GAYDANTNKY
+1455 GGYDSSTNKY
-1465 SNNTDFAYVGIY
+1465 SNSTDFAYVGIY
-1477 QQFNNISLTTISSGA
+1477 QQFNNAAITTISSGA
-1492 VIDANGTSS
+1492 IVNAAGAASALKI
-1501 GIKTGSEV
+1501 GSEI

-1526 DNFIKVKQGKPLSEV
+1526 DDLLKVKAGKPLSEV
-1541 FSPLGNRANNGVGAS
+1541 FSPLGNRANNGIGAS
-1556 MAFQQNAHQAETII
+1556 MAFQQNAHQSETII

-1692 NSGTTITSKAV
+1692 NSGTSITSKAV

-1722 STNDAGLF
+1722 STNDTGLF
-1730 SLALAGVLSTSGNN
+1730 SLALAGVLSTSGGN
-1744 PDNPNQITRSWGL
+1744 PANPNQITRSWGL

-1783 IISIGGV
+1783 VITIGGA

-1845 GDTGIIADTSIAIPK
+1845 GDTGIIADTSIAIAK
-1860 FNSGTLAINSGGSHF
+1860 FNSGSLAINSGGSHF

-1909 NSLKTSN
+1909 NNLKTSN
-1916 TLTVGSS
+1916 TLTIGSS

-1936 SLTLQSAPTIWSL
+1936 NINLQSAPTIWSL

-1958 GRIAVAAGVSVAQN
+1958 GRIAVAAGVSVAKN
-1972 TIDQATKLNLSNA
+1972 TIDQATKLNLTNA

-2047 INNNTQLGLNASQLL
+2047 INNNTQLGLNGAQLL

-2102 SGSVGASVSHN
+2102 SGSIGASVSHN

-2124 ITGSTVNASSNGAS
+2124 ISGSTVNASSNGTS

-2205 QRSVKPTIGIISGG
+2205 QRSVKPSIGITSGG

-2225 WAKKGNGTLNGA
+2225 WAKQGNANLNGA

-2246 STASLSAPLSISS
+2246 SSASLSAPLSISS
-2259 STLTASSGALNI
+2259 STLSASSGALNI

-2287 LSLSAGQQ
+2287 LSFSAGQQ
-2295 SLVNGALAGAGAG
+2295 ALVNGALAGAGAG

-2328 SGGPLSLTSTD
+2328 TGGTLSLTTTD
-2339 QPSIISDAGGV
+2339 QPSVVSDAGGV

-2388 TSSGNLSV
+2388 SSGGNLSV
-2396 TVNSTNNGKTGVL
+2396 TVNSTNNGNKGLL

-2448 VVLNSSTLTSG
+2448 VVLSGSTLTSG
-2459 GNANLSGNWAG
+2459 GSANLSGNWAG
-2470 DLTAKSGAYALGF
+2470 DLTAKSGAYALGV
-2483 SWSSGSAAIGA
+2483 SWSSGTAAIGA

-2500 ASNTVGTIDG
+2500 ASNTVNTVDG

-2530 ATVSGGFDATTTTQ
+2530 ATIGGGFDGSTTTQ

-2550 AIAASTG
+2550 AVAASTG

-2601 STVAGAGSLSVGA
+2601 TTVAGAGSLSVGA
-2614 ASSVGVAVSAVA
+2614 ASSVGIAVSAVA

-2640 LTSGGSG
+2640 LTGGGSG
-2647 AGVDTTNQA
+2647 TGVDTTNQA
-2656 VTISTS
+2656 VSISTS
-2662 QSGVINTTAVAV
+2662 QSGAINTTAVAV

-2744 SVSATVAIGAAI
+2744 SVSATVAIGAAL

-2769 NGGSVSAASLSLSTT
+2769 NGGSVSAASLSLTT
-2784 SSGSISSL
+2784 TASGSISSL
-2792 TAAGALAAAGA
+2792 TAAGVLAAAGA
-2803 SEVGVAASGAGCG
+2803 SSVGVAASGAGCG
-2816 ATLASNRTLT
+2816 ATLTSNRTLT

-2854 DTVGISISIAG
+2854 DTVGISISVAG

-2876 TKTTLTLGTQYNT
+2876 TTTSLTLGTQYNT

-2901 NQLAITGATS
+2901 NQLAITGSTS
-2911 ITTNANP
+2911 ITTTANP

-2983 NTVGGSVGLVG
+2983 NTVGVSGGLVG

-3004 SRNTALSLSVTN
+3004 SRNTALSLNITN
-3016 STLSFGGDVTLGLS
+3016 STLNFGGDVTLGLS
-3030 DTFSANATVTP
+3030 DTFSANSTVTP

-3102 AGAAGAVGIG
+3102 AGATGAVGIG

-3128 SGSSLSAGGSLS
+3128 NGSTLSASGSLS

-3155 VVAAS
+3155 VIAAS

-3166 SVTGSYS
+3166 SATGSYS
-3173 TLTDT
+3173 TLSDI
-3178 SNTNLELQQSSLL
+3178 SSTNLELQQSSLL
-3191 AGGSLTATSLTTGKA
+3191 AGGSLTATSLTTGSA
-3206 TTQVL
+3206 NTQVL

-3216 LGIGAGLGA
+3216 LGIGAGIGV

-3278 GGGVFSGQ
+3278 GGGAVSAQ

-3304 SSTVTAAGN
+3304 SSTITAAGN

-3327 SPNNVSVGLL
+3327 SPNNVSIGLL

-3355 PGGTVSSTGGSLT
+3355 PGGAFSSTGGSLT

-3389 STVTNLASITNN
+3389 SVTTNLASITNN

-3427 SGTLAKVDAVSA
+3427 SGTLASVDAVSA

-3468 GGGINLSA
+3468 GGSINLSA

-3519 AASATTQDTSST
+3519 AATATAKDASST
-3531 KLIAGSGA
+3531 KLSAGSAA

-3549 LSTTGSTTS
+3549 LTTTGGTTS
-3558 GSSATGVTVGL
+3558 GSSATGITVGV
-3569 LVSVGVNS
+3569 LVSVGVNT
-3577 ASTTTNSSWMSLVD
+3577 ASSTNSSTWSSLID

-3599 NNITINAT
+3599 GNITIQAT
-3607 PITNISS
+3607 PTTGISS

-3624 GSNNIYATATATPSV
+3624 GNNNIYATATATPSV
-3639 NVGMLSDSTD
+3639 NVGMLSGSTN
-3649 TSSEAISA
+3649 TSPEAISA
-3657 GGSYSQQS
+3657 GGGYSQQA
-3665 TLTSNNLTSSTSGT
+3665 TLTSNSLNSSTSGT
-3679 TGGAIAWTVSNATST
+3679 TGGGIAWTLSGATST
-3694 WEPTVSSMLP
+3694 WQPNVSSLLP
-3704 ANAALQASGAITI
+3704 ANAALQAAGAITI

-3724 SNSGFSAEAE
+3724 SSSGFSAQAE
-3734 GNAYGAGSDAGINSN
+3734 GNAYGAGAGAGINSN
-3749 LTVSPNVRAGVGNN
+3749 LTVSPSVSAGIGNN
-3763 ASAMSSKGSAS
+3763 ASAITSKGSAS
-3774 ISANS
+3774 ISASS

-3784 GSGDFMA
+3784 GSGFMA
-3791 FSNSQVGGII
+3791 YSNSQVAGII

-3823 VQLQAPTGITITS
+3823 VQLQAPAGISITS
-3836 SSNDNLSVGSSAG
+3836 TSNDNLSVGSSAG

-3859 KSSINSTSASVT
+3859 KSTINSSSASVT

-3884 GAVNLQS
+3884 GTIKLQS

-3924 SVGVAAN
+3924 SVAVAAN

-3939 LIGTGLNTATGS
+3939 LIGTGLNNATGS
-3951 NGAAVSSYAS
+3951 NGAAATVSSYAS

-3988 SGTINAQTVTVGASM
+3988 SGTINAQNVTVNASM
-4003 NAGNGGALNS
+4003 NAGNGGDLKS

-4033 GTNNSTLQSSL
+4033 GDNNSTLQSTL
-4044 NFNNGAIINAENVT
+4044 NFNTGAIINAESVS

-4066 GYSKSGQG
+4066 GYSRSGQG

-4088 YVNNTDGSFTANG
+4088 HVNNTSGSFTANG
-4101 TSNFNG
+4101 TTNFNG
-4107 TINAGAIAILEASE
+4107 TINAGAIAILEAFDSE
-4121 SSNNPSIPTVST
+4121 STPGTTNVNV
-4133 QGPITYQVTSLGGV
+4133 QGPITYQLVSQGGV
-4147 NTLVVNDI
+4147 NTLQLNDI
-4155 PAAGATWPGTTVTLS
+4155 PSTGTTANTTVTLS
-4170 NGSNSQSVTSTG
+4170 NGTNSTTSSSSGPGT
-4182 RGSNTELST
+4182 NTLLST
-4191 FFTNA
+4191 QFTNA
-4196 PYWGGSTPS
+4196 PYWGGATPS
-4205 SVQFSVGIYD
+4205 SVQFSIGLYD

-4223 NNPAYDAVSSFKV
+4223 SNSAYSAISSFT
-4236 NNQDVSVNG
+4236 VNG
-4245 QATTISLSPGQQ
+4245 QNVSTNGSATTINLSSGQN
-4257 VPIDVVFNANTLQS
+4257 VPIEVSFNATTLQS
-4271 NGQNLVLQVTPTGQ
+4271 ANQTLVLQMTPTGQ
-4285 TVNAVNAANST
+4285 TVNAVNAANSS

-4301 SPYQTTTATADNST
+4301 SPFQTATAPADNST
-4315 RFTALGFQQQLQLN
+4315 TFTALGFQQQLQLN
-4329 ATGVTSGKIAI
+4329 ATGASSGAISI

-4354 LLGTAPLTLST
+4354 QLSTAPFSLST
-4365 QPQPASSQ
+4365 QPQPSNAP
-4373 NVLIQQTTLPAG
+4373 NVLIQQASLPAG
-4385 VQGTYYP
+4385 AQGTYYP
-4392 VFTAPQGNTITSF
+4392 VFTAPQGTTINSF
-4405 SVAPGSAGVLS
+4405 SVVQGSAGVLS
-4416 SPQAGGSA
+4416 TPQPNSSA
-4424 SQVQFAFSPTQN
+4424 SSVSFAFIPAQN

-4443 VNGDSANV
+4443 VNGDPANV
-4451 SSWTVQSSANLS
+4451 SSWTVASSANLS
-4463 STTGQPATELS
+4463 STSQAAPAIS

-4493 GTTGLTAL
+4493 GTTALTGL
-4501 TISGGSLTPNTALSP
+4501 TISGGSLTPNTALNP
-4516 SGAAAVTLAANTT
+4516 SGAAAVSLAANTT
-4529 YSLTATAAA
+4529 YSLTASAAA
-4538 NLTPASV
+4538 NLTPANV
-4545 LVNWAA
+4545 LVNWVA
-4551 PGQNLNVTGNSG
+4551 PSQTLNSTQNSG
-4563 QTLYAGTTYTYTLSG
+4563 QTLNAGTTYTYTLSG
-4578 SNLLNSSNGTPT
+4578 SNLINSSSDTPA
-4590 INILWDTSQGVPT
+4590 INILWGTSQGVPT

-4608 TPSAGSPPTAVTLG
+4608 TPSAGSPPTAVSLG
-4622 SSTSTTAT
+4622 NSTTAT
-4630 SYLFK
+4630 SYLFQ

-4643 SSTSAISWYQPSSAI
+4643 SSNAISWYQPSTPI
-4658 YQGQYTWNGTGTPP
+4658 YQGQYTWNGSGSVPLSYSTGGAATPF
-4672 LTYTAPEQSAT
+4672 
-4683 VFASGT
+4683 VSGT
-4689 NYSFIYNGDN
+4689 NYSFIYNGNN

-4704 QATTSGGFTPWTVS
+4704 QANTNGGFTPWTVS
-4718 QTGSASG
+4718 TSGSASG
-4725 GSYGWFTS
+4725 SSYGWFTS
-4733 VSQQGSSGS
+4733 VSQQSSSGS
-4742 PTSIWAN
+4742 PTPIWAN

-4758 VGSDFN
+4758 VGSGFT

-4777 VMTSALNSNL
+4777 VSTSALNNNL
-4787 LTIQVPASQTYSN
+4787 LTLQVPASQTYSN
-4800 PQNLQLFLDSFTPSS
+4800 PQNLQLFLDSFTPAA
-4815 TLPAGTTL
+4815 TLPTGTNLSTAS
-4823 TGPTSPAL
+4823 GSL
-4831 VTAPVAPTGF
+4831 VAAAAPSGF
-4841 NPVPTTSS
+4841 NTVPTTSS
-4849 VTITQAPSG
+4849 VAINQAPAGSL
-4858 NISGPTQGG
+4858 SGPSQGS
-4867 GTNEVVFTYTP
+4867 GTNQVQFTYTP
-4878 TSSGT
+4878 SSTGT
-4883 YLIGVNNTGSTA
+4883 YLIGANNSDSGNA
-4895 LTSFTYTPSGGSA
+4895 LTAFTYTPSGGSA
-4908 TTLTTTGANT
+4908 TALTTTGANT
-4918 ITLTGGTQYT
+4918 ITLTSGTQYT
-4928 FLASAASGANIQG
+4928 FLASSASNTDIQG
-4941 NIALQWYGQQN
+4941 DITLQWYGQQN

-4957 PPANGTYYTGYTGV
+4957 PPINGTYYTGYTGT
-4971 LPTGSNFTVSQGG
+4971 LPTGSSFSVSQGG

-5002 LPPATYALISANPI
+5002 LPAATYALISANPI

-5054 LDSTSQQVFS
+5054 LDSASQGVFS

-5104 TNPSLIWHLQ
+5104 PSLLWHLQ
-5114 SFASFAESPPV
+5114 SFATF
-5125 PASLA
+5125 PASPAILTSQTSNTLPNVA
-5130 LKSKSAPEQ
+5130 TQ
-5139 ITTKPQITGTSVLKG
+5139 VTTTGTSSLKG
-5154 NGAVK
+5154 NGTVNAV
-5159 AVEGL
+5159 AGL

-5171 SSQAQLQIGGID
+5171 SSQAQLQVGGID
-5183 TQTGSTNFTAT
+5183 TQTGSTNLTAT
-5194 VGTSTIPV
+5194 VGTSTIAI
-5202 PSSFTGN
+5202 PSTFTGN
-5209 GANISFATQ
+5209 GANISFANQ

-5243 ANGTVTISNPAGS
+5243 ANGTVTINNPAGS
-5256 QTWNSTASSSSGA
+5256 QTWASTASSSSGA

-5282 SSVATITGVNG
+5282 SAVAAITGVNG
-5293 SSVTLSNSIGSTIT
+5293 SSVTLSNSIGSNIT

-5312 GYPNDAGNAGQDTGL
+5312 GYPSDAGNAGQDTGL

-5333 FGTSGSTSVTL
+5333 TATTGSSTVTL
-5344 TPVGGQGASATP
+5344 TPVAGQGASTTP

-5366 AGAQLLASNS
+5366 AGAQLLATNN

-5402 LAPTSLQPNTNAA
+5402 LAPTSLQPNANAA
-5415 IVPTGTSSVID
+5415 IVTTGTSSVID
-5426 GWLSSNNAI
+5426 GWLSSTNTI
-5435 AITGSNPSTTTPSFV
+5435 AITGSNPSSTTPGFV
-5450 GADNLSLG
+5450 GADSVSLG
-5458 RLLSSNSINAQLQG
+5458 RLLSSSSLNAQLQG
-5472 GIDSVVLG
+5472 GIDNVLLG
-5480 VLPYSSSTHGL
+5480 MLPYSANNQGL

-5498 ITLGALNSSTA
+5498 ITLGALNSTTA

-5514 PSSTNGWEYNTLLIN
+5514 PSAANSWEYNTLLIN
-5529 DGLNGTAS
+5529 DALNGAAS
-5537 NGAINSSWLSGLGMG
+5537 NGTINSSALSGLGMG
-5552 TSAAISYNL
+5552 ASAAISYNL
-5561 SGTTSAGFT
+5561 SGSTSAGFT

-5580 NSVNFS
+5580 NTLNFS

-5601 NDTVTLTNWNNSQGA
+5601 NDAITLTSWNNSQGA
-5616 SLTVDTGGGNDTVTV
+5616 SLTLNSGAGNDTVTV
-5631 SAALTNNATYSNAI
+5631 AQALANNSSYSTAI

-5656 IQPNAS
+5656 IQPNAN
-5662 SSIAINLY
+5662 SSIAINLF

-5693 GNNTIDALDGN
+5693 GNNIIDALDGN

-5711 GDNLVTLGLGNKGV
+5711 GDNRVTLGLGNKGV

-5732 NVRNSTTTSTSQTF
+5732 NVRNSTTTSTTQTF
-5746 IQTVN
+5746 TQTVN

-5763 SAVTS
+5763 TTVTS

-5794 STYAQGGSGSD
+5794 STFAQGGSGAD
-5805 TYALGPGD
+5805 TYALGPGE

-5820 GQDQIT
+5820 GQDKIT
-5826 TSAGTQRI
+5826 TGAGTQRI

-5845 NLQLRPGY
+5845 HLQLRPGI
-5853 SELVGGLPTAQLN
+5853 SELVGSLPTAQLN

-5875 NLTNNATNSQNLTLG
+5875 NLSNSATSSQSLTLG

-5895 VNFINTIAGTPVNLL
+5895 VNFINTNAGTPVNLL

-5917 SLTENSQVNVTST
+5917 ALTQNSQVNVTST

-5966 LSSLFGISFS
+5966 LSSFFGISFS